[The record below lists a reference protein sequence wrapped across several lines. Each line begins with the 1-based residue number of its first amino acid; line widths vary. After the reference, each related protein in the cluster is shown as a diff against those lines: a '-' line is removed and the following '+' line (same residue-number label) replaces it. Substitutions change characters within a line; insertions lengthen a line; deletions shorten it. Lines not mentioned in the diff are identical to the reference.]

1 MIRLALAAL
10 ALSVAAPAVA
20 RAQDEGGLAPG
31 SVAPAVVV
39 NDLDGKPV
47 NLAQYLG
54 KRPVVLEF
62 WATWCENCEA
72 LLPEVKAAH
81 AKYGGAADFIGVN
94 VTVNQTPARVRRYL
108 EQHQPPYRTLWD
120 DKGAAVRA
128 YKAPAT
134 SYVVIVNKEGK
145 VAYSGIGPKQD
156 LVGALGKAV
165 AE

>member
-1 MIRLALAAL
+1 MMRFALAAM
-10 ALSVAAPAVA
+10 ALSLVLPPAA
-20 RAQDEGGLAPG
+20 RAQQEGLAPG
-31 SVAPAVVV
+31 TVAPAVVV
-39 NDLDGKPV
+39 NDLDGRPV

-62 WATWCENCEA
+62 WATWCGNCAE

-81 AKYGGAADFIGVN
+81 AAYGKDAEFLGVN

-108 EQHQPPYRTLWD
+108 TEHQPPYRTLWD
-120 DKGAAVRA
+120 DKGVAVRA

-134 SYVVIVNKEGK
+134 SYVVIVDREGK
-145 VAYSGIGPKQD
+145 VAYSGVGGQQD
-156 LVGALGKAV
+156 LQGALRKAV